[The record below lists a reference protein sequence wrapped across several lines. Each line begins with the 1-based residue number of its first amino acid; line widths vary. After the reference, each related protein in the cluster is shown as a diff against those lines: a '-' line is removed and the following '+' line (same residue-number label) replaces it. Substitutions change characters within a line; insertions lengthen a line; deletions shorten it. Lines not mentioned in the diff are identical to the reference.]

1 MKIYEV
7 RVGYT
12 KEVDIYGNT
21 DYIPN
26 LEYYVDKAKAEARY
40 NEGEFTQEVVE
51 ITREYNGTLYTT
63 RQPVG
68 FYEVEKANKNN
79 IKVEKIKVVANR
91 YKIREITTID

>member
-7 RVGYT
+7 RVGFE
-12 KEVDIYGNT
+12 KKVDIYGNT
-21 DYIPN
+21 EYTPI

-40 NEGEFTQEVVE
+40 KDGEYIEEVVE

-68 FYEVEKANKNN
+68 FYEEEKANKNN
-79 IKVEKIKVVANR
+79 VKVEKIKVVANN